1 MIKKM
6 EFVLHFIHYIYKILW
21 GLWKESLFRFP
32 PFFYRPERIEWPYI
46 CEEKKNIKAKEIP
59 SKKAVV
65 ALYMNEKNKL
75 IPKVLI
81 DKGSLNF

>member
-1 MIKKM
+1 MYSILYTIYIKSYG
-6 EFVLHFIHYIYKILW
+6 VYGRNLYL
-21 GLWKESLFRFP
+21 GSLL
-32 PFFYRPERIEWPYI
+32 FFYRPERMEWPYI